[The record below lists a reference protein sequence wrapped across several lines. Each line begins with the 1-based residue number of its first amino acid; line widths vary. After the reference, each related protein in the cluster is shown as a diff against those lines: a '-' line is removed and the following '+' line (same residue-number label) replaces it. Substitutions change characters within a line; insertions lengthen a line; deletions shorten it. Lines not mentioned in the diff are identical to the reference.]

1 MFMKRSLIAIVSLLL
16 FAVAGCSSMNLS
28 SSTSPVTDRIL
39 ASGELR
45 VGMSGN
51 QPPFN
56 MKNRAGKLM
65 GMDVDLAVGLAR
77 TMGVEV
83 KLVSMPFQELLPA
96 LEKGE
101 IDIVLSG
108 MTMTT
113 ERNLEVAF
121 AGPYFISGKAALTKS
136 PSLAAANEP
145 SDVNK
150 KARMTVLA
158 GSTSELFAKRSL
170 PNVELSPDRRLPGLY
185 PGPLSASGHRTRH
198 DRIDL
203 QFRTDRRSP
212 FLRRPLADQRR
223 PELLLAS
230 GRHGHPRTLAGTL
243 VRQFC
248 VGPGSALNATNSAQS
263 RARPIPERQSEWRAM
278 RSVQRRE
285 SVRSTRRVDSRR
297 TPWPEIHRTP

>member
-1 MFMKRSLIAIVSLLL
+1 MFIKRSLIAILSLLL

-113 ERNLEVAF
+113 ERNLKVAF

-136 PSLAAANEP
+136 PSLAAANQP

-170 PNVELSPDRRLPGLY
+170 PNVELVPVDDYDAAIEMVLNDEVEALIADYPVCILALYQHPDTELVTTVSTFSFEPIGVA
-185 PGPLSASGHRTRH
+185 LSSDAH
-198 DRIDL
+198 
-203 QFRTDRRSP
+203 
-212 FLRRPLADQRR
+212 
-223 PELLLAS
+223 LLTNAVQNYFSLLE
-230 GRHGHPRTLAGTL
+230 GTGTL
-243 VRQFC
+243 ERLR
-248 VGPGSALNATNSAQS
+248 ALWFDNSA
-263 RARPIPERQSEWRAM
+263 W
-278 RSVQRRE
+278 VQ
-285 SVRSTRRVDSRR
+285 DL
-297 TPWPEIHRTP
+297 P